1 MSSKVKEAKA
11 RISKYLSY
19 SATDQAIG
27 KEDNKKTF
35 KIYLECLKPS
45 YKYILIYFAIILF
58 DVFFELMI
66 PYLSG
71 LLIRNGLEGFGM
83 LDSQAAPQPLALGG
97 GLNQPAMYFVW
108 FYGGIMI
115 GFALLTIVCQTIG
128 MKVDSKYDKS
138 KC

>member
-19 SATDQAIG
+19 SATDQAID
-27 KEDNKKTF
+27 KEDSMKTF

-45 YKYILIYFAIILF
+45 YKYILIYFVIILF
-58 DVFFELMI
+58 DVFFDLMI

-71 LLIRNGLEGFGM
+71 LLIRNGLERFGM
-83 LDSQAAPQPLALGG
+83 LDSQGAPQPLVLGG

-108 FYGGIMI
+108 LYGGIMI
-115 GFALLTIVCQTIG
+115 GFALLAIVCQTIG
-128 MKVDSKYDKS
+128 MKVDSKYDK
-138 KC
+138 